1 MAETKSE
8 AKAGERIAK
17 VMARAGVCSRRE
29 AERLIAQDRVEVNGK
44 PVTTPATLVSP
55 EDEIKLDGERVQK
68 PEGPRLWRFHKPTGL
83 VTSHADEKGRPTVF
97 DQLPDNLPRVISVGR
112 LDLNS
117 EGLLLLTN
125 SGTLS
130 RALEHPSKGWVRR
143 YRARVYGAVTKSGL
157 EALKRG
163 VVVNDV
169 KYGAIDAAIDDQ
181 KPGSNTWLTVSLAEG
196 KNREV
201 RKALAHIGLTV
212 TRLIRT
218 AYGPFQLGNLK
229 TGAVEEIT
237 GKVLKEQLG
246 KQLTEEIGLS

>member
-1 MAETKSE
+1 MADQK
-8 AKAGERIAK
+8 GERIAK

-44 PVTTPATLVSP
+44 PVTTPATLVGP

-68 PEGPRLWRFHKPTGL
+68 PEAARLWRYHKPTGL
-83 VTSHADEKGRPTVF
+83 VTSHSDEKGRPTVF

-143 YRARVYGAVTKSGL
+143 YRARVHGVVTKAGL

-169 KYGAIDAAIDDQ
+169 KFGSIDAVIDEQ

-201 RKALAHIGLTV
+201 RKALLHIGLTV

-229 TGAVEEIT
+229 TGTVEEIT

-246 KQLTEEIGLS
+246 KQLAEEIGLK